1 MKTTQR
7 LINIFFKKGKQG
19 IELFNRFYKNRRI
32 MFAGVDFTRANFKG
46 ANFTGA
52 NFKGVD
58 FTGVKINEK
67 FKITKFK
74 IMTGLYK
81 YPVFC
86 FILNKKIPLL
96 RMGCY
101 IRTIQQWS
109 TDFWNNKNEF
119 KNDNSKKSNDR
130 LFAFEVAKLWFN
142 KNN

>member
-32 MFAGVDFTRANFKG
+32 MFAGVDFTES
-46 ANFTGA
+46 

-67 FKITKFK
+67 FKITKSK
-74 IMTGLYK
+74 IMTDLYK